1 MQTIHF
7 EERAKINRIDRL
19 YETKAKPP
27 SRSLHTKH
35 DFVNGHD
42 AHTHTHTY
50 LYIYM
55 NQPLPEIPQPAPGVS
70 AVEFPRDSLMFF
82 FGSGRMMKGKQLY
95 CVRNY
100 MRVSDI
106 TTRGGLHR

>member
-1 MQTIHF
+1 MQTIHS

-42 AHTHTHTY
+42 AHTHTHVFV
-50 LYIYM
+50 YIYESA
-55 NQPLPEIPQPAPGVS
+55 PPQNS
-70 AVEFPRDSLMFF
+70 AARPWRIRSRISARLLNVFLRLRPHDER
-82 FGSGRMMKGKQLY
+82 
-95 CVRNY
+95 
-100 MRVSDI
+100 
-106 TTRGGLHR
+106 

>member
-42 AHTHTHTY
+42 AHTHTRICI
-50 LYIYM
+50 YI
-55 NQPLPEIPQPAPGVS
+55 
-70 AVEFPRDSLMFF
+70 
-82 FGSGRMMKGKQLY
+82 
-95 CVRNY
+95 
-100 MRVSDI
+100 
-106 TTRGGLHR
+106 